1 MRTRTTT
8 ATAAAALTTAV
19 ALLLTACGGGSD
31 SDDSGKDE
39 IAGADTGA
47 SASASASPSPSAS
60 GDGVDRPEIK
70 LPADVKNVFEGTK
83 TGDPVKDAVLADN
96 ERMINSI
103 DEAITVDA
111 EEHPALKFYSKDNA
125 LVAAAT
131 YVQSFYEGGTT
142 WTGSTRYYD
151 REVTLSG
158 DNAATVTYC
167 GDETE
172 SYSKDRKTKKVKKTP
187 GDADDYVSYNARME
201 KNADGVWQTVNVV
214 SERGSEKCQP

>member
-8 ATAAAALTTAV
+8 ATAAAALTAV

-47 SASASASPSPSAS
+47 SASASPSPSVS
-60 GDGVDRPEIK
+60 EDGVDRPEIK
-70 LPADVKNVFEGTK
+70 LPADVKNVFEGSK

-96 ERMINSI
+96 QRMIDSI

-142 WTGSTRYYD
+142 WTGTTRYYD
-151 REVTLSG
+151 REVTLDG
-158 DNAATVTYC
+158 KNAATVTYC

-201 KNADGVWQTVNVV
+201 KNSEGVWQTVNVV
-214 SERGSEKCQP
+214 SERGAEKCQP

>member
-8 ATAAAALTTAV
+8 ATAAAALTATV
-19 ALLLTACGGGSD
+19 ALLLSGCGGSD
-31 SDDSGKDE
+31 SGGSGDSGKDE

-47 SASASASPSPSAS
+47 SASASPSPSTS
-60 GDGVDRPEIK
+60 EDSIDRPEIK
-70 LPADVKNVFEGTK
+70 LPSDVKNVFEGGP

-125 LVAAAT
+125 LIAAAS
-131 YVQSFYEGGTT
+131 YVQSFYEAGTT

-158 DNAATVTYC
+158 ENAATVTYC
-167 GDETE
+167 GDETK
-172 SYSKDRKTKKVKKTP
+172 SYSKDRETKEVKKTP
-187 GDADDYVSYNARME
+187 GDADDYVSYSARVQ
-201 KNADGVWQTVNVV
+201 KNADGVWQTTNVV
-214 SERGSEKCQP
+214 SERGAEKCRP

>member
-1 MRTRTTT
+1 MRTRPT
-8 ATAAAALTTAV
+8 TAAAALTAAV
-19 ALLLTACGGGSD
+19 TLLLSGCGGSNSED
-31 SDDSGKDE
+31 TGKDK

-47 SASASASPSPSAS
+47 SASASPSPSAS
-60 GDGVDRPEIK
+60 EDGVDRPEIK
-70 LPADVKNVFEGTK
+70 LPSDVKNVFEGGA

-125 LVAAAT
+125 LIAAAS
-131 YVQSFYEGGTT
+131 YVQSFYEAGTT

-158 DNAATVTYC
+158 ENAATVTYC
-167 GDETE
+167 GDETK
-172 SYSKDRKTKKVKKTP
+172 SYSKDRETKEVKKTP
-187 GDADDYVSYNARME
+187 GDADDYVSYSARVQ
-201 KNADGVWQTVNVV
+201 KNADGVWQTTNVV

>member
-1 MRTRTTT
+1 MRTRPTI
-8 ATAAAALTTAV
+8 AAAALTAAV
-19 ALLLTACGGGSD
+19 TLLLSGCGGSD
-31 SDDSGKDE
+31 SEDSGKDE

-47 SASASASPSPSAS
+47 SASASPSPSAS
-60 GDGVDRPEIK
+60 EDGVDRPEIK
-70 LPADVKNVFEGTK
+70 LPSDVKNVFESGS

-125 LVAAAT
+125 LIAAAS
-131 YVQSFYEGGTT
+131 YVQSFYEAGTT

-158 DNAATVTYC
+158 ENAATVTYC
-167 GDETE
+167 GDETK
-172 SYSKDRKTKKVKKTP
+172 SYSKDRKTKEVKKTP
-187 GDADDYVSYNARME
+187 GDADDYVSYSARVQ
-201 KNADGVWQTVNVV
+201 KNADGVWQTTNVV
-214 SERGSEKCQP
+214 SERGAEKCQP

>member
-1 MRTRTTT
+1 MRTHPTI
-8 ATAAAALTTAV
+8 AAAALTAAV
-19 ALLLTACGGGSD
+19 TLLLSGCGGSD
-31 SDDSGKDE
+31 SEDSGKDK

-47 SASASASPSPSAS
+47 SASPSPSPSVS
-60 GDGVDRPEIK
+60 EDGVDRPEIK
-70 LPADVKNVFEGTK
+70 LPSDVKNVFEGGS

-125 LVAAAT
+125 LIAAAS
-131 YVQSFYEGGTT
+131 YVQSFYEAGTT

-158 DNAATVTYC
+158 ENAATVTYC
-167 GDETE
+167 GDETK
-172 SYSKDRKTKKVKKTP
+172 SYSKDRKTKEVKKTP
-187 GDADDYVSYNARME
+187 GDADDYVSYSARVQ
-201 KNADGVWQTVNVV
+201 KNADGVWQTTNVV
-214 SERGSEKCQP
+214 SERGAEKCQP

>member
-1 MRTRTTT
+1 MRTRPTI
-8 ATAAAALTTAV
+8 AAAALTAAV
-19 ALLLTACGGGSD
+19 TLLLSGCGGSD
-31 SDDSGKDE
+31 SEDSGKDE

-47 SASASASPSPSAS
+47 SASASPSPSAS
-60 GDGVDRPEIK
+60 ADGVDRPEIK
-70 LPADVKNVFEGTK
+70 LPSDVKNVFEGGS

-125 LVAAAT
+125 LIAAAS
-131 YVQSFYEGGTT
+131 YVQSFYEAGTT

-158 DNAATVTYC
+158 ENAATVTYC
-167 GDETE
+167 GDETK
-172 SYSKDRKTKKVKKTP
+172 SYSKDRKTKEVKKTP
-187 GDADDYVSYNARME
+187 GDADDYVSYSARVQR
-201 KNADGVWQTVNVV
+201 NADGVWQTTNVV
-214 SERGSEKCQP
+214 SERGAEKCQP

>member
-1 MRTRTTT
+1 MRTRPTI
-8 ATAAAALTTAV
+8 AAAALTAAV
-19 ALLLTACGGGSD
+19 TLLLSGCGGSD
-31 SDDSGKDE
+31 SEDSGKDE

-47 SASASASPSPSAS
+47 SASASPSPSAS
-60 GDGVDRPEIK
+60 EDGVDRPEIK
-70 LPADVKNVFEGTK
+70 LPSDVKNVFEGGS

-125 LVAAAT
+125 LIAAAS
-131 YVQSFYEGGTT
+131 YVQSFYEAGTT

-158 DNAATVTYC
+158 ENAATVTYC
-167 GDETE
+167 GDETK
-172 SYSKDRKTKKVKKTP
+172 SYSKDRKTKEVKKTP
-187 GDADDYVSYNARME
+187 GDADDYVSYSARVQR
-201 KNADGVWQTVNVV
+201 NADGVWQTTNVV
-214 SERGSEKCQP
+214 SERGAEKCQP

>member
-1 MRTRTTT
+1 MRTRPTI
-8 ATAAAALTTAV
+8 AAAALTAAV
-19 ALLLTACGGGSD
+19 TLLLSGCGGSD
-31 SDDSGKDE
+31 SEDSGKDE

-47 SASASASPSPSAS
+47 SASASPSPSAS
-60 GDGVDRPEIK
+60 EDGIDRPEIK
-70 LPADVKNVFEGTK
+70 LPSDVKNVFEGGS

-125 LVAAAT
+125 LIAAAS
-131 YVQSFYEGGTT
+131 YVQSFYEAGTT

-158 DNAATVTYC
+158 ENAATVTYC
-167 GDETE
+167 GDETK
-172 SYSKDRKTKKVKKTP
+172 SYSKDRKTKEVKKTP
-187 GDADDYVSYNARME
+187 GDADDYVSYSARVQ
-201 KNADGVWQTVNVV
+201 KNTDGVWQTTNVV
-214 SERGSEKCQP
+214 SERGAEKCQP

>member
-1 MRTRTTT
+1 MRTRPTI
-8 ATAAAALTTAV
+8 AAAALTAAV
-19 ALLLTACGGGSD
+19 TLLLSGCGGSD
-31 SDDSGKDE
+31 SEDSGKDE

-47 SASASASPSPSAS
+47 SASASPAPSAS
-60 GDGVDRPEIK
+60 ADGVDRPEIK
-70 LPADVKNVFEGTK
+70 LPSDVKNVFEGGS

-125 LVAAAT
+125 LIAAAS
-131 YVQSFYEGGTT
+131 YVQSFYEAGTT

-158 DNAATVTYC
+158 ENAATVTYC
-167 GDETE
+167 GDEKK
-172 SYSKDRKTKKVKKTP
+172 SYSKDRKTKEVKKTP
-187 GDADDYVSYNARME
+187 GDADDYGSYSARVQ
-201 KNADGVWQTVNVV
+201 KNADGVWQTTNVV
-214 SERGSEKCQP
+214 SERGAEKCQP

>member
-1 MRTRTTT
+1 MRTRPTI
-8 ATAAAALTTAV
+8 AAAALTAAV
-19 ALLLTACGGGSD
+19 TLLLSGCGGSD
-31 SDDSGKDE
+31 SEDSGKDE

-47 SASASASPSPSAS
+47 SASASPSPSAIE
-60 GDGVDRPEIK
+60 DGIDRPEIK
-70 LPADVKNVFEGTK
+70 LPSDVKNVFEGGS

-125 LVAAAT
+125 LIAAAS
-131 YVQSFYEGGTT
+131 YVQSFYEAGTT

-158 DNAATVTYC
+158 ENAATVTYC
-167 GDETE
+167 GDETK
-172 SYSKDRKTKKVKKTP
+172 SYSKDRKTKEVKKTP
-187 GDADDYVSYNARME
+187 GDADDYVSYSARVQ
-201 KNADGVWQTVNVV
+201 KNADGVWQTTNVV
-214 SERGSEKCQP
+214 SERGAEKCQP

>member
-8 ATAAAALTTAV
+8 ATAAAALTAAV
-19 ALLLTACGGGSD
+19 TLLLSGCGGSD
-31 SDDSGKDE
+31 SEDSGKDK

-47 SASASASPSPSAS
+47 SASASPSPSAS
-60 GDGVDRPEIK
+60 EDGIDRPEIK
-70 LPADVKNVFEGTK
+70 LPSDVKNVFEGDA

-125 LVAAAT
+125 LIAAAS
-131 YVQSFYEGGTT
+131 YVQSFYEAGTT

-158 DNAATVTYC
+158 ENAATVTYC
-167 GDETE
+167 GDETK
-172 SYSKDRKTKKVKKTP
+172 SYSKDRETKEVKKTP
-187 GDADDYVSYNARME
+187 GDADDYVSYSARVQ
-201 KNADGVWQTVNVV
+201 KNADGVWQTTNVV

>member
-1 MRTRTTT
+1 MRTRPTT
-8 ATAAAALTTAV
+8 ATAAAALTAAV
-19 ALLLTACGGGSD
+19 TLLLSGCGGSD
-31 SDDSGKDE
+31 SEDSGKDK

-47 SASASASPSPSAS
+47 SASASPSPSAS
-60 GDGVDRPEIK
+60 EDGVDRPEIK
-70 LPADVKNVFEGTK
+70 LPSDVKNVFEGDA

-125 LVAAAT
+125 LIAAAS
-131 YVQSFYEGGTT
+131 YVQSFYEAGTT

-158 DNAATVTYC
+158 ENAATVTYC
-167 GDETE
+167 GDETK
-172 SYSKDRKTKKVKKTP
+172 SYSKDRETKEVKKTP
-187 GDADDYVSYNARME
+187 GDADDYVSYSARVQ
-201 KNADGVWQTVNVV
+201 KNADGVWQTTNVV

>member
-1 MRTRTTT
+1 MRTRPTI
-8 ATAAAALTTAV
+8 AAAALTAAV
-19 ALLLTACGGGSD
+19 TLLLSGCGGSD
-31 SDDSGKDE
+31 SEDSGKDK

-47 SASASASPSPSAS
+47 SASASPSPSAS
-60 GDGVDRPEIK
+60 EDGVDRPEIK
-70 LPADVKNVFEGTK
+70 LPSDVKNVFEGGA

-125 LVAAAT
+125 LIAAAS
-131 YVQSFYEGGTT
+131 YVQSFYEAGTT

-158 DNAATVTYC
+158 ENAATVTYC
-167 GDETE
+167 GDETK
-172 SYSKDRKTKKVKKTP
+172 SYSKDRETKEVKKTP
-187 GDADDYVSYNARME
+187 GDADDYVSYSARVQ
-201 KNADGVWQTVNVV
+201 KNADGVWQTTNVV

>member
-1 MRTRTTT
+1 MRTRPTI
-8 ATAAAALTTAV
+8 AAAALTAAV
-19 ALLLTACGGGSD
+19 TLLLSGCGGSD
-31 SDDSGKDE
+31 SEDSGKDE

-47 SASASASPSPSAS
+47 SASASPSPSAS
-60 GDGVDRPEIK
+60 ADGIDRPEIK
-70 LPADVKNVFEGTK
+70 LPSDVRNVFEGGS

-125 LVAAAT
+125 LIAAAS
-131 YVQSFYEGGTT
+131 YVQSFYEAGTT

-158 DNAATVTYC
+158 ENAATVTYC
-167 GDETE
+167 GDETK
-172 SYSKDRKTKKVKKTP
+172 SYSKDRKTKEVKKTP
-187 GDADDYVSYNARME
+187 GDADDYVSYSARVQ
-201 KNADGVWQTVNVV
+201 KNTDGVWQTTNVV
-214 SERGSEKCQP
+214 SERGAEKCQP

>member
-1 MRTRTTT
+1 MQTRPTTI
-8 ATAAAALTTAV
+8 AAAALAAV
-19 ALLLTACGGGSD
+19 TLLLSGCGSSD
-31 SDDSGKDE
+31 GEDLGKDG

-47 SASASASPSPSAS
+47 SASASPSPSAS
-60 GDGVDRPEIK
+60 DDDIDRPEIK
-70 LPADVKNVFEGTK
+70 LPSDVKNVFEG
-83 TGDPVKDAVLADN
+83 GERRDPVKDAVLADN

-111 EEHPALKFYSKDNA
+111 EEHPALKFYSRENA
-125 LVAAAT
+125 LIAAT
-131 YVQSFYEGGTT
+131 NYVQSFYEAGTT

-158 DNAATVTYC
+158 ESAATVTYC

-187 GDADDYVSYNARME
+187 GDADDYVSYSARMK
-201 KNADGVWQTVNVV
+201 KNTEGVWQTTNVV
-214 SERGSEKCQP
+214 SERGAEKCQP

>member
-8 ATAAAALTTAV
+8 ATAAAALAA
-19 ALLLTACGGGSD
+19 ALLLTGCGGGSD

-47 SASASASPSPSAS
+47 SASASASPSAS
-60 GDGVDRPEIK
+60 EAGVDRPEIK
-70 LPADVKNVFEGTK
+70 LPADVKNVFEDAK

-103 DEAITVDA
+103 DEAITVEA

-158 DNAATVTYC
+158 EKAATVTYC

-172 SYSKDRKTKKVKKTP
+172 SYSKDRKTKKVKKAP
-187 GDADDYVSYNARME
+187 GDADDYVSYNARMQ
-201 KNADGVWQTVNVV
+201 KNADGVWQTVHVV

>member
-1 MRTRTTT
+1 MRTRPTI
-8 ATAAAALTTAV
+8 AAAALTAAV
-19 ALLLTACGGGSD
+19 TLLLSGCGGSD
-31 SDDSGKDE
+31 SEDSGKDK

-60 GDGVDRPEIK
+60 ADGVDRPEIK
-70 LPADVKNVFEGTK
+70 LPSDVKNVFEGGS

-125 LVAAAT
+125 LIAAAS
-131 YVQSFYEGGTT
+131 YVQSFYEAGTT

-158 DNAATVTYC
+158 ENAATVTYC
-167 GDETE
+167 GDETK
-172 SYSKDRKTKKVKKTP
+172 SYSKDRETKEVKKTP
-187 GDADDYVSYNARME
+187 GDADDYVSYSARVQ
-201 KNADGVWQTVNVV
+201 KNADGVWQTTNVV

>member
-1 MRTRTTT
+1 MRTRPTI
-8 ATAAAALTTAV
+8 AAAALTAAV
-19 ALLLTACGGGSD
+19 TLLLSGCGGSD
-31 SDDSGKDE
+31 SEDSGKDE

-47 SASASASPSPSAS
+47 SASASPAPSAS
-60 GDGVDRPEIK
+60 ADGIDRPEIK
-70 LPADVKNVFEGTK
+70 LPSDVKNVFEGGS

-125 LVAAAT
+125 LIAAAS
-131 YVQSFYEGGTT
+131 YVQSFYEAGTT

-158 DNAATVTYC
+158 ENAATVTYC
-167 GDETE
+167 GDETK
-172 SYSKDRKTKKVKKTP
+172 SYSKDRKTKEVKKTP
-187 GDADDYVSYNARME
+187 GDADDYVSYSARVQ
-201 KNADGVWQTVNVV
+201 KNADGVWQTTNVV
-214 SERGSEKCQP
+214 SERGAEKCQP

>member
-1 MRTRTTT
+1 MRTRPTT
-8 ATAAAALTTAV
+8 ATAAAALTAAV
-19 ALLLTACGGGSD
+19 TLLLSGCGGSD
-31 SDDSGKDE
+31 SEDSGKDK

-47 SASASASPSPSAS
+47 SASASPSPSAS
-60 GDGVDRPEIK
+60 ADGIDRPEIK
-70 LPADVKNVFEGTK
+70 LPSDVKNVFEGDS

-125 LVAAAT
+125 LIAAAS
-131 YVQSFYEGGTT
+131 YVQSFYEAGTS

-158 DNAATVTYC
+158 ENAATVTYC
-167 GDETE
+167 GDETK
-172 SYSKDRKTKKVKKTP
+172 SYSKDRETKEVKKTP
-187 GDADDYVSYNARME
+187 GDADDYVSYSARVQ
-201 KNADGVWQTVNVV
+201 KNADGVWQTTNVV

>member
-1 MRTRTTT
+1 V
-8 ATAAAALTTAV
+8 TAAAALTAAV
-19 ALLLTACGGGSD
+19 TLLLSGCGGSNSED
-31 SDDSGKDE
+31 TGKDK

-47 SASASASPSPSAS
+47 SASASPSPSAS
-60 GDGVDRPEIK
+60 EDGVDRPEIK
-70 LPADVKNVFEGTK
+70 LPSDVKNVFEGGA

-125 LVAAAT
+125 LIAAAS
-131 YVQSFYEGGTT
+131 YVQSFYEAGTT

-158 DNAATVTYC
+158 ENAATVTYC
-167 GDETE
+167 GDETK
-172 SYSKDRKTKKVKKTP
+172 SYSKDRETKEVKKTP
-187 GDADDYVSYNARME
+187 GDADDYVSYSARVQ
-201 KNADGVWQTVNVV
+201 KNADGVWQTTNVV

>member
-1 MRTRTTT
+1 MRTRPTI
-8 ATAAAALTTAV
+8 AAAALTAAV
-19 ALLLTACGGGSD
+19 TLLLSGCGGSD

-47 SASASASPSPSAS
+47 SASASPSPSAS
-60 GDGVDRPEIK
+60 EDGVDRPEIK
-70 LPADVKNVFEGTK
+70 LPSDVKNVFEGGS

-103 DEAITVDA
+103 DEVITVDA

-125 LVAAAT
+125 LIAAAS
-131 YVQSFYEGGTT
+131 YVQSFYEAGTT

-158 DNAATVTYC
+158 ENAATVTYC
-167 GDETE
+167 GDETK
-172 SYSKDRKTKKVKKTP
+172 SYSKDRKTKEVKKTP
-187 GDADDYVSYNARME
+187 GDADDYVSYSARVQ
-201 KNADGVWQTVNVV
+201 KNADGVWQTTNVV
-214 SERGSEKCQP
+214 SERGAEKCQP

>member
-1 MRTRTTT
+1 MRTRPTI
-8 ATAAAALTTAV
+8 AAAALTAAV
-19 ALLLTACGGGSD
+19 TLLLSGCGGSD
-31 SDDSGKDE
+31 SEDSGKDE

-47 SASASASPSPSAS
+47 SASASPAPSAS
-60 GDGVDRPEIK
+60 ADGVDRPEIK
-70 LPADVKNVFEGTK
+70 LPSDVKNVFEGGS

-125 LVAAAT
+125 LIAAAS
-131 YVQSFYEGGTT
+131 YVQSFYEAGTT

-158 DNAATVTYC
+158 ENAATVTYC
-167 GDETE
+167 GDETK
-172 SYSKDRKTKKVKKTP
+172 SYSKDRKTKEVKKTP
-187 GDADDYVSYNARME
+187 GDADDYVSYSARVQ
-201 KNADGVWQTVNVV
+201 KNADGVWQTTNVV
-214 SERGSEKCQP
+214 SERGAEKCQP

>member
-1 MRTRTTT
+1 MRTRPT
-8 ATAAAALTTAV
+8 TAAAALTAAV
-19 ALLLTACGGGSD
+19 TLLLSGCGGSD
-31 SDDSGKDE
+31 SEDSGKDK

-47 SASASASPSPSAS
+47 SASASPSPSAS
-60 GDGVDRPEIK
+60 EDGIDRPEIK
-70 LPADVKNVFEGTK
+70 LPSDVKNVFEGDA

-96 ERMINSI
+96 EQMINSI

-125 LVAAAT
+125 LIAAAS
-131 YVQSFYEGGTT
+131 YVQSFYEAGTT

-158 DNAATVTYC
+158 ENAATVTYC
-167 GDETE
+167 GDETK
-172 SYSKDRKTKKVKKTP
+172 SYSKDRETKEVKKTP
-187 GDADDYVSYNARME
+187 GDADDYVSYSARVQ
-201 KNADGVWQTVNVV
+201 KNADGVWQTTNVV

>member
-39 IAGADTGA
+39 ITGADTG
-47 SASASASPSPSAS
+47 ASASASPSPSAS
-60 GDGVDRPEIK
+60 EKGVDRPEIK
-70 LPADVKNVFEGTK
+70 LPADVKNVFEGSK

-96 ERMINSI
+96 QRMIDSV

-125 LVAAAT
+125 LVAAAS

-142 WTGSTRYYD
+142 WTGTTRYYD
-151 REVTLSG
+151 REVTLDG
-158 DNAATVTYC
+158 ENTATVTYC

-214 SERGSEKCQP
+214 SERGAEKCQP

>member
-1 MRTRTTT
+1 MRTRPTI
-8 ATAAAALTTAV
+8 AAAALTAAV
-19 ALLLTACGGGSD
+19 TLLLSGCGGSD
-31 SDDSGKDE
+31 SEDSGKDE

-47 SASASASPSPSAS
+47 SASASPLPSAS
-60 GDGVDRPEIK
+60 ADGIDRPEIK
-70 LPADVKNVFEGTK
+70 LPSDVRNVFEGGS

-125 LVAAAT
+125 LIAAAS
-131 YVQSFYEGGTT
+131 YVQSFYEAGTT

-158 DNAATVTYC
+158 ENAATVTYC
-167 GDETE
+167 GDETK
-172 SYSKDRKTKKVKKTP
+172 SYSKDRKTKEVKKTP
-187 GDADDYVSYNARME
+187 GDADDYVSYSARVQ
-201 KNADGVWQTVNVV
+201 KNTDGVWQTTNVV
-214 SERGSEKCQP
+214 SERGAEKCQP